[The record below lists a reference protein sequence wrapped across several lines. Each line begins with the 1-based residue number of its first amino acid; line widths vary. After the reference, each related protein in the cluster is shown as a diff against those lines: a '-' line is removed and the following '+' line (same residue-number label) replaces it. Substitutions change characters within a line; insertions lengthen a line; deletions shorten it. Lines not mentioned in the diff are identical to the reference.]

1 MSYSYKSHGDLI
13 ERAVLEQMDR
23 RSAAFKAAWTG
34 GAMRCDWTWYAEMGA
49 PLGTL
54 TKGRN
59 FWYAFET
66 RTTVN

>member
-34 GAMRCDWTWYAEMGA
+34 GAMRLGLVRRDGRAFGEAHEGA
-49 PLGTL
+49 QLLVP
-54 TKGRN
+54 
-59 FWYAFET
+59 
-66 RTTVN
+66 V